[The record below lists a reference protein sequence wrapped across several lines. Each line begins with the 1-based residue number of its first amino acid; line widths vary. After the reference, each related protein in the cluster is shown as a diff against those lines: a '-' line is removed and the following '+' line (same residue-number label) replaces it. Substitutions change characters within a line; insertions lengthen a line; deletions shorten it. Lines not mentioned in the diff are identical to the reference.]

1 MMEVFILSTLKFKNG
16 ELVHISDLLTSLKLS
31 GKASR
36 GRSKL
41 VKLLAKKEQEYND
54 DFNEIRKPHILLDD
68 SGQPVIQ
75 DDKVQFK
82 TKEDRVQVNIE
93 LEELSNEQA
102 VIDITEYKEKLDAL
116 YQALDS
122 YPYELERMDAM
133 AYDTLM
139 DQLEESMEAE

>member
-1 MMEVFILSTLKFKNG
+1 MNTVTFKNS
-16 ELVHISDLLTSLKLS
+16 ELVHISNLLTSLKLS

-82 TKEDRVQVNIE
+82 TKEDRLQVNIE

-116 YQALDS
+116 YQSLDN

-139 DQLEESMEAE
+139 DRLEESMEAE